1 MKKIK
6 LGNQAVYWP
15 GNVITLSEVDLSK
28 ITVTEKK
35 KRTFSTDFRRKTT
48 EDPNKSHMRNR

>member
-1 MKKIK
+1 MEKIK

-15 GNVITLSEVDLSK
+15 GDAITLSEVDLSK

-35 KRTFSTDFRRKTT
+35 KRTFSIDLRRKTT
-48 EDPNKSHMRNR
+48 EDPKKSHMRNR